1 MTGLRR
7 LAKLPTA
14 TRGVVE
20 APVASLRPWPENPR
34 WIAEARL
41 GDLMR
46 AMAADPEMLSAR
58 PLIVLPDG
66 TVICGN
72 QRLAAARELGWRTIP
87 AIVADLGPERA
98 RLWALRDNNQ
108 YGEWR
113 EHELA
118 ELLAE
123 LDGDGIDLALSGF
136 SSAELDRLLSDM
148 EVEVDPDDAPP
159 LPLGEPVS
167 RLGEVYEL
175 GSHRLLC
182 GDARDAEMLAQ
193 LMQGERAELLMT
205 DPPYGVDY
213 VGRTA
218 RELTIPNDD
227 ADGLASLLKAAF
239 ANVDSALARSARF
252 YIAAPAAQQGT
263 EFRLAI
269 REVGW
274 HLHQCLVWVKSSP
287 VLGHSDHHFQH
298 EDILYGW
305 KPGEGRPGR
314 GRHKG
319 SRWYGDN
326 RQSTAFFCNRPARSA
341 EHPTMKPVAL
351 LGSQLQ
357 NSSRR
362 GDIVI
367 DAFAGSGSTL
377 IACEQFDRRCFA
389 VELDPHYCDVI
400 RARYRNFTHDR

>member
-1 MTGLRR
+1 MTDPRT
-7 LAKLPTA
+7 LPDPQ
-14 TRGVVE
+14 RGVVE
-20 APVASLRPWPENPR
+20 AQVASLRPWPENPR
-34 WIAEARL
+34 CISDARL
-41 GDLMR
+41 ADLMR

-72 QRLAAARELGWRTIP
+72 QRLVAARDLGWRTIP
-87 AIVADLGPERA
+87 VIVVDLDSERA

-118 ELLAE
+118 ELLSE
-123 LDGDGIDLALSGF
+123 LDAAGIDLALSGF
-136 SSAELDRLLSDM
+136 SSADLDRLLSDI
-148 EVEVDPDDAPP
+148 ESEADPDDAPP

-167 RLGEVYEL
+167 RVGEVYEL

-182 GDARDAEMLAQ
+182 GDARDAETLAQ
-193 LMQGERAELLMT
+193 LMQGARAELLMT
-205 DPPYGVDY
+205 DPPYGVSY
-213 VGRTA
+213 IGRTA
-218 RELTIPNDD
+218 QELTISNDD
-227 ADGLASLLKAAF
+227 AAGLASLLTGAF
-239 ANVDSALARSARF
+239 ANVDSALAPSARF
-252 YIAAPAAQQGT
+252 YIAAPAARQGT

-269 REVGW
+269 QEVGW
-274 HLHQCLVWVKSSP
+274 HLHQCLVWVKNAP

-305 KPGEGRPGR
+305 KPGAGRPGR

-319 SRWYGDN
+319 SHWYGDN
-326 RQSTAFFCNRPARSA
+326 KQSTVSFCDRPARSA

-351 LGSQLQ
+351 LGSQIQ

-362 GDIVI
+362 GDLVV
-367 DAFAGSGSTL
+367 DVFAGSGSTL
-377 IACEQFDRRCFA
+377 IACEQLDRRCFA
-389 VELDPHYCDVI
+389 IELDPHYCDVI
-400 RARYRNFTHDR
+400 RERYGRFIHGR

>member
-1 MTGLRR
+1 MSGIRR
-7 LAKLPTA
+7 NAKLPKPD
-14 TRGVVE
+14 RVVE
-20 APVASLRPWPENPR
+20 VPVASLRPWPENPR
-34 WIAEARL
+34 RITEARL

-72 QRLAAARELGWRTIP
+72 QRLAAAQELGWQSIP
-87 AIVADLGPERA
+87 VIVADLEPERA

-108 YGEWR
+108 YGEWH
-113 EHELA
+113 EQELA

-123 LDGDGIDLALSGF
+123 LGGDGIDLTLSGF
-136 SSAELDRLLSDM
+136 SSAELDRLLSGM
-148 EVEVDPDDAPP
+148 EVAVDPDDAPP
-159 LPLGEPVS
+159 LPLGEPFS
-167 RLGEVYEL
+167 RVGEVYEL

-182 GDARDAEMLAQ
+182 GDARDSAMLAQ

-205 DPPYGVDY
+205 DPPYGVAY

-218 RELTIPNDD
+218 RELTIANDD
-227 ADGLASLLKAAF
+227 PDGLASLLRAAF
-239 ANVDSALARSARF
+239 ANVDSALAPSARF
-252 YIAAPAAQQGT
+252 YIAAPAAWQGT

-274 HLHQCLVWVKSSP
+274 HLHQCLVWVKNTL

-298 EDILYGW
+298 EDVLYGW

-326 RQSTAFFCNRPARSA
+326 RQSTTFFCSRPARSA

-351 LGSQLQ
+351 LGAQLQ

-362 GDIVI
+362 GDLVI
-367 DAFAGSGSTL
+367 DPFAGSGSTL
-377 IACEQFDRRCFA
+377 IACEQLDRRCFA
-389 VELDPHYCDVI
+389 IELDPRYCDVI
-400 RARYRNFTHDR
+400 RSRYRNFAHA

>member
-1 MTGLRR
+1 
-7 LAKLPTA
+7 
-14 TRGVVE
+14 V
-20 APVASLRPWPENPR
+20 
-34 WIAEARL
+34 
-41 GDLMR
+41 
-46 AMAADPEMLSAR
+46 
-58 PLIVLPDG
+58 
-66 TVICGN
+66 
-72 QRLAAARELGWRTIP
+72 
-87 AIVADLGPERA
+87 IVADLEPEHA

-118 ELLAE
+118 ELLSE
-123 LDGDGIDLALSGF
+123 LDADGVDLVLSGF
-136 SSAELDRLLSDM
+136 SSADLDRLLSDM
-148 EVEVDPDDAPP
+148 EGEVDPDDAPP

-167 RLGEVYEL
+167 RVGEVYEL

-182 GDARDAEMLAQ
+182 GDVRDAETLTH
-193 LMQGERAELLMT
+193 LMQGKRAELLMT
-205 DPPYGVDY
+205 DPPYGVGY

-218 RELTIPNDD
+218 QELTIANDD
-227 ADGLASLLKAAF
+227 SDGLASLLNLAF
-239 ANVDSALARSARF
+239 ANVDRALAPSARF
-252 YIAAPAAQQGT
+252 YIAAPAARHGL

-274 HLHQCLVWVKSSP
+274 RLHQCLVWVKNAP

-305 KPGEGRPGR
+305 KPGPGRPGR

-326 RQSTAFFCNRPARSA
+326 RESTVFFCNRPARSA

-351 LGSQLQ
+351 LSSQIQ

-362 GDIVI
+362 SDIVV
-367 DAFAGSGSTL
+367 DTFAGSGSTL
-377 IACEQFDRRCFA
+377 IACEQLDRRCFA
-389 VELDPHYCDVI
+389 IELDPHYCDVI
-400 RARYRNFTHDR
+400 RERYRRFIHGR